1 MKKAEDIRQIH
12 TGQKIFVGEE
22 DARKQLIVKSVE
34 NKFVP
39 YVITDDNSCHSIRKG
54 IWIEE

>member
-22 DARKQLIVKSVE
+22 DSRKQLIVKSVE